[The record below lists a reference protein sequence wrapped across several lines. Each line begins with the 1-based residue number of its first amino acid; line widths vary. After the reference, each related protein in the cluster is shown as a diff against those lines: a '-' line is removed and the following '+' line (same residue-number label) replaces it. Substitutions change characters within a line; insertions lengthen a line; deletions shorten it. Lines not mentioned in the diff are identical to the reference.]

1 MHFEWDEQKRITN
14 LDKHGLDFV
23 EASAIFETPHVV
35 VPSAHSSEE
44 RKLAIGMLEGRFVTV
59 VYTMRNEAIRII
71 SLRMS
76 RHEEKQEYQKL
87 HGG

>member
-35 VPSAHSSEE
+35 VPSAHSSE
-44 RKLAIGMLEGRFVTV
+44 
-59 VYTMRNEAIRII
+59 
-71 SLRMS
+71 
-76 RHEEKQEYQKL
+76 
-87 HGG
+87 